1 MLIEKCHKDQNNN
14 KIINMKMKLSNSP
27 DFPTPRSPKS
37 TMLYSGEAFPPA
49 RRPLITMSEK
59 YSSLRMKKFY
69 ASVSFWWDQA
79 ASSYIIKNDK
89 IRRTI
94 YFNTWAKH
102 CWMPWAQMSE
112 SLLAHYGQWVVGIC
126 KRMIE
131 LHCCKNNVRFSL

>member
-69 ASVSFWWDQA
+69 ASVSF
-79 ASSYIIKNDK
+79 
-89 IRRTI
+89 
-94 YFNTWAKH
+94 
-102 CWMPWAQMSE
+102 
-112 SLLAHYGQWVVGIC
+112 
-126 KRMIE
+126 
-131 LHCCKNNVRFSL
+131 